1 MILEYE
7 KGKVIESPSQEFWW
21 MGEAWATLAS
31 LDGDR
36 KDLFYDLWLFLVLE
50 AYDLP
55 NSE

>member
-1 MILEYE
+1 MIVEYE
-7 KGKVIESPSQEFWW
+7 KGKVIESRSQEFWW

-36 KDLFYDLWLFLVLE
+36 KGLFYDLWLFLVLE
-50 AYDLP
+50 AYDFP